1 MKFRLLSLKG
11 RLAFLGLAFSLLGLN
26 SAAAQSLDLVCENVS
41 AAQTN
46 FQRGYFDS
54 YAAAT
59 DSSNSRFTID
69 ADGNAFH
76 YYPAD
81 SSSVKSKPDYKIVK
95 TSFHNLTGDQAFLD
109 GIGITGRST
118 ESIAFH
124 RNQSGQWGM
133 QVTSSGNNEDRLF
146 HRMYFYECVS
156 TKDRIN

>member
-69 ADGNAFH
+69 TDGNVFH

-81 SSSVKSKPDYKIVK
+81 SSSVKSKPDFKIVK

-156 TKDRIN
+156 TKDRIK

>member
-1 MKFRLLSLKG
+1 MKFRLLNLKG
-11 RLAFLGLAFSLLGLN
+11 RLAFFGLAFSLLGLN
-26 SAAAQSLDLVCENVS
+26 SAAAQSLDVVCENVR

-46 FQRGYFDS
+46 FQKGYFDS

-69 ADGNAFH
+69 TDGNVFR

-81 SSSVKSKPDYKIVK
+81 STSVKNTPDFKIVK
-95 TSFHNLTGDQAFLD
+95 KSFHNLTGNQAFLD
-109 GIGITGRST
+109 GIRVTKKYI

-124 RNQSGQWGM
+124 RNQSGQWGV
-133 QVTSSGNNEDRLF
+133 QVTNSGNNEDMLF

-156 TKDRIN
+156 TRDSIN